1 VCTSLRAPTLSAL
14 VGASSGAMG
23 SPMRLGENE
32 KETSGTR
39 RNEIGQNTDHYDAAY
54 RRVNT

>member
-1 VCTSLRAPTLSAL
+1 
-14 VGASSGAMG
+14 
-23 SPMRLGENE
+23 MRLGENE

-39 RNEIGQNTDHYDAAY
+39 LNEIGQNTDHYDAAY